1 MTMLPQMQIQQIVWM
16 QIRIWIRI
24 QSVQIYIPV
33 HNDILTSNINKNLQN
48 FETLKDKYTIA

>member
-24 QSVQIYIPV
+24 QSVQIYIPE
-33 HNDILTSNINKNLQN
+33 HDDILTSNIKKIYRI
-48 FETLKDKYTIA
+48 LKL